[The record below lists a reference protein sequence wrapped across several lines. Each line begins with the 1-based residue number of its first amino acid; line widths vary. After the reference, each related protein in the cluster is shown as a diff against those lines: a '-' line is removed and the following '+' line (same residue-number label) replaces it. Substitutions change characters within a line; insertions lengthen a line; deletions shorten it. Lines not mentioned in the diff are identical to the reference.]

1 MLGRM
6 GFPVVRNS
14 FILTKETSVE
24 RYMVGTYWSE
34 KRLKLSY
41 D

>member
-6 GFPVVRNS
+6 GFPVVRKQ

-24 RYMVGTYWSE
+24 RYMAGTYWSE
-34 KRLKLSY
+34 KKN
-41 D
+41 